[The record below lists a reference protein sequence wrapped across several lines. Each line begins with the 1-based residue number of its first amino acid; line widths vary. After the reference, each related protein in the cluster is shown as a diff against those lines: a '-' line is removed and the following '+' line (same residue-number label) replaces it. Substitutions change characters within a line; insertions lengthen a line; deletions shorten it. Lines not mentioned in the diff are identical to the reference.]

1 MVAAEAG
8 LRALVTAADDF
19 AAPLV
24 AAQRAALDDA
34 VAAAGAT
41 PPSAFEGVRSEFEA
55 KLRELEGAIA
65 AGLAKERAA
74 IDALGASARAAGED
88 TAEAV
93 AARFDPARVALGERL
108 QASRAAAETTLAW
121 LESKRPALAA
131 AAAAA
136 ALAQAL
142 PWRPRPPASLLL
154 T

>member
-108 QASRAAAETTLAW
+108 QASRAAAEPKNTRSDAS
-121 LESKRPALAA
+121 ERSIAG
-131 AAAAA
+131 
-136 ALAQAL
+136 
-142 PWRPRPPASLLL
+142 WRERATARAKVSEVARKGAG
-154 T
+154 